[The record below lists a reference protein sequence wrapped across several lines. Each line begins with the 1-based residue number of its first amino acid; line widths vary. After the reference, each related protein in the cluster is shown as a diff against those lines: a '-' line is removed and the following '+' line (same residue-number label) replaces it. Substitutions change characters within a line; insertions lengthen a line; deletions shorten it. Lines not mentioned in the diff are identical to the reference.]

1 MANPYFTSNPQFGR
15 SGGGVQLG
23 ESSYASQQVGVDQFN
38 QVEQSY
44 YGPSATSAQTGRMTL
59 DDVIMKSA
67 LTIGTVVLVAIGAWM
82 LVPPAVFMPVMLTGL
97 LVGFV
102 LGLVNAFKKV
112 PSPGLILGYAIAE
125 GVFLGT
131 ISKVF
136 GMVYSGAV
144 MQAIVATFV
153 TFAVCLLL
161 YKSRLVKV
169 NARFTRIVVL
179 ATIAYAVF
187 CLVNLAVMF
196 FAPGAFGEFGL
207 RSGLLGI
214 GIGLIAVVLASM
226 NLMLDFE
233 FISQGV
239 RNGVDRRYAW
249 SAAFGLTV
257 TLVWLYI
264 EFLRLAA
271 IFAGRD

>member
-1 MANPYFTSNPQFGR
+1 MANPYFTSNPQFKP
-15 SGGGVQLG
+15 GGGAQLG
-23 ESSYASQQVGVDQFN
+23 ESHYATQQVDQFN
-38 QVEQSY
+38 QVQQSY
-44 YGPSATSAQTGRMTL
+44 YGPAATAAHTGRMTY

-67 LTIGTVVLVAIGAWM
+67 LTIGTVVLAAVATWM
-82 LVPPAVFMPVMLTGL
+82 VVPFEAIMGVMIVGL

-112 PSPGLILGYAIAE
+112 PSPGLIMGYAVAE
-125 GVFLGT
+125 GVFLGA

-136 GMVYSGAV
+136 GAAYSGAV
-144 MQAIVATFV
+144 MQAVVATFV
-153 TFAVCLLL
+153 TFGVCLAL

-187 CLVNLAVMF
+187 CLVNLGVMF
-196 FAPGAFGEFGL
+196 FAPDAFGPWGL

-214 GIGLIAVVLASM
+214 GIGLIAVVLASL

-257 TLVWLYI
+257 TLIWLYI

-271 IFAGRD
+271 ILAGRD

>member
-1 MANPYFTSNPQFGR
+1 MANPYFSRSTAFKP
-15 SGGGVQLG
+15 SGGIQTTGEAPYGTQYAQQFEQVQ
-23 ESSYASQQVGVDQFN
+23 D
-38 QVEQSY
+38 SY
-44 YGPSATSAQTGRMTL
+44 YGPSATGTHTGRMTL

-67 LTIGTVVLVAIGAWM
+67 LTIGTVVLVAVAAWM
-82 LVPPAVFMPVMLTGL
+82 IVPFEMITPVMVLGL

-102 LGLVNAFKKV
+102 LGLVNAFKKA
-112 PSPGLILGYAIAE
+112 PSPGLILGYAVAE

-136 GMVYSGAV
+136 GAAYSGAV
-144 MQAIVATFV
+144 MQAVVATFV
-153 TFAVCLLL
+153 TFVVCLVL
-161 YKSRLVKV
+161 YKSQIVKV
-169 NARFTRIVVL
+169 TARFKQVVML
-179 ATIAYAVF
+179 ATISYAVF
-187 CLVNLAVMF
+187 ALVNLGVMF
-196 FAPGAFGEFGL
+196 FAPGAFGPWGL

-226 NLMLDFE
+226 NLMVDFE
-233 FISQGV
+233 FITQGV
-239 RNGVDRRYAW
+239 RNGIDRQYAW

-271 IFAGRD
+271 MFAGRD

>member
-1 MANPYFTSNPQFGR
+1 MANPNVSSTPHSGR
-15 SGGGVQLG
+15 YCGGVQLDK
-23 ESSYASQQVGVDQFN
+23 STYASQQVGVDQFN

-44 YGPSATSAQTGRMTL
+44 YGPSATRAQTGRMTL

-125 GVFLGT
+125 GVFLGA

-136 GMVYSGAV
+136 SQAYSGAV
-144 MQAIVATFV
+144 MQAVVATFV
-153 TFAVCLLL
+153 TFGVCLAL

-187 CLVNLAVMF
+187 CLVNLGVMF
-196 FAPGAFGEFGL
+196 FAPDAFGPWGL

-214 GIGLIAVVLASM
+214 GIGLIAVVLASL

>member
-1 MANPYFTSNPQFGR
+1 MANPYFTSNPQFR
-15 SGGGVQLG
+15 PSGGAQLG
-23 ESSYASQQVGVDQFN
+23 EAPYATQQVDQFD
-38 QVEQSY
+38 QVQQSY
-44 YGPSATSAQTGRMTL
+44 YGPAATGAQTGRMTI

-82 LVPPAVFMPVMLTGL
+82 FVPIALFTPVMIAGL

-112 PSPGLILGYAIAE
+112 PSPALIMGYAVAE

-136 GMVYSGAV
+136 GMAYSGAV

-153 TFAVCLLL
+153 TFAVCLGL
-161 YKSRLVKV
+161 YKSRIVKV
-169 NARFTRIVVL
+169 NARFTKIVVL

-187 CLVNLAVMF
+187 CLVNLGIMF
-196 FAPGAFGEFGL
+196 FAPNAFGPWGL

-226 NLMLDFE
+226 SLMLDFE
-233 FISQGV
+233 YITQGI

-257 TLVWLYI
+257 TLIWLYI

-271 IFAGRD
+271 LFAGRD